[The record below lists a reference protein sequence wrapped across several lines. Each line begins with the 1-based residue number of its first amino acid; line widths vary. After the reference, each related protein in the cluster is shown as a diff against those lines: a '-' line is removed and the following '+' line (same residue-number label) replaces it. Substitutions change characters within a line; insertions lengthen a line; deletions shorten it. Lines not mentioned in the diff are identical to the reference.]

1 MTQLLSVHPTH
12 HQARLLQM
20 AASALHKGELVAYP
34 SDTTYALACHVGDKA
49 AMEKLIQIRQLPK
62 NHQFTLACRDLS
74 ELSTYARV
82 ENADYRL
89 LKRNTPG
96 PFTFILQASKEVPK
110 RLVHP
115 KKRTIGLHIPDHP
128 IAQGLL
134 DALAEPML
142 TSTLRMP
149 GDDECL
155 QEGEEILARLKNQ
168 IAVVLDG
175 GQGGIEPSTV
185 VDLTQGGVDVVRQ
198 GVGELV

>member
-1 MTQLLSVHPTH
+1 M
-12 HQARLLQM
+12 
-20 AASALHKGELVAYP
+20 
-34 SDTTYALACHVGDKA
+34 
-49 AMEKLIQIRQLPK
+49 
-62 NHQFTLACRDLS
+62 
-74 ELSTYARV
+74 
-82 ENADYRL
+82 
-89 LKRNTPG
+89 
-96 PFTFILQASKEVPK
+96 
-110 RLVHP
+110 HP

-134 DALAEPML
+134 DVLAEPML

>member
-1 MTQLLSVHPTH
+1 MTQRLDVHPTH
-12 HQARLLQM
+12 PQARLLKV
-20 AASALHKGELVAYP
+20 AAQALHQGELIAYP

-49 AMEKLIQIRQLPK
+49 AMEKLIQLRQLEK

-96 PFTFILQASKEVPK
+96 PFTFILPASKEVPK

-128 IAQGLL
+128 VAQGLL
-134 DALAEPML
+134 DALEEPML
-142 TSTLRMP
+142 TSTLRLP
-149 GDDECL
+149 GDETCL
-155 QEGEEILARLKNQ
+155 QEGDEIVARLKSQ
-168 IAVVLDG
+168 IAVVLDIG
-175 GQGGIEPSTV
+175 ACGIESSTV
-185 VDLTQGGVDVVRQ
+185 VDLTQGEAKVVRQ